1 MAEPHP
7 GHPILHFL
15 NSVSDDGKQRLTNSF
30 VGPEGLRDTLVA
42 AGLAPRETA
51 VPGSGQM
58 AALIALRE
66 AAYAVL
72 SAVAAGRRPDREE
85 ALMLETAIK
94 SALQDASLGF
104 HAGGLALVPGPLGGI
119 HDQLVLLLFDLMR
132 RDDLGRLCECARC
145 SHLFLDHGRGA
156 GRRWCS
162 TSRCGNRAKAAA
174 FRLRKKATTG

>member
-1 MAEPHP
+1 MAASHP

-15 NSVSDDGKQRLTNSF
+15 NTLSDDGKQRLTNSF
-30 VGPEGLRDTLVA
+30 TGPEGLRDSLVA
-42 AGLAPRETA
+42 AGLVPRDTA
-51 VPGSGQM
+51 TPGSGQM

-72 SAVAAGRRPDREE
+72 SAIAAGRRPDREE
-85 ALMLETAIK
+85 ALMLETTIK

-119 HDQLVLLLFDLMR
+119 HDRLVLSLFDLMR
-132 RDDLGRLCECARC
+132 RDDLGRLCECGRC

-162 TSRCGNRAKAAA
+162 MARCGNRTKAAA
-174 FRLRKKATTG
+174 FRLRKRSSIG